1 MTLTDQTKLL
11 FVQEKKVGKKEV
23 SKRQFSGK
31 KPLYTTQILRIIES

>member
-23 SKRQFSGK
+23 SKRQR
-31 KPLYTTQILRIIES
+31 LTTQILRIIES